1 MTASFVPATPG
12 HTETVPRRRTAAGWA
27 DRGKVSETVQDHR
40 RHLTVGVAIAV
51 VLTAAD
57 AVLLTTVANILI
69 ASQAWKSWLLVLGMC
84 VALVATAVLAGQQ
97 LRYAV
102 ATGRTIHW
110 VFTGSLLTAW
120 IALGVLLMIVR
131 WNSGALE
138 NTTVTYED
146 GGVLADDGGTSPH
159 IWLAVL
165 LLGLHIVIGAVAVL
179 DGYWLTNPVAAEL
192 RRVRSQLAMVE
203 HELSAAE
210 ADFVRVAELR
220 RIAQGEEK
228 RIDVDLVKARQHADA
243 VFEQLQDSVRLHIA
257 ALLGDPGATGGAR
270 RRPVPV
276 RS

>member
-12 HTETVPRRRTAAGWA
+12 HTETAPRRRTAVGWS

-40 RHLTVGVAIAV
+40 RHLAVGVAIAV

-84 VALVATAVLAGQQ
+84 VAIVATAVLAGQQ

-110 VFTGSLLTAW
+110 VFTGSLLAAW

-138 NTTVTYED
+138 NTKVTYED

-159 IWLAVL
+159 VWLAVM

-179 DGYWLTNPVAAEL
+179 DGYRLTNPVAAEL

-203 HELSAAE
+203 RELSSAE

-220 RIAQGEEK
+220 RIAQAEEA
-228 RIDVDLVKARQHADA
+228 RIDADLENARQHADA
-243 VFEQLQDSVRLHIA
+243 VFEQLRDSVRLHIA